1 MSIKATHIIVAI
13 LTLIALRSPLTASA
27 QSPVPCDVEYTVQA
41 GDWLSKIA
49 EKYFGDTLAYD
60 QIVSATNGQSAD
72 RFADIENP
80 DLIEPAWLLCI
91 PATVGESSE
100 AATGR

>member
-49 EKYFGDTLAYD
+49 EKYFGDVLAYN
-60 QIVSATNGQSAD
+60 QIVSATNSQTDD
-72 RFADIENP
+72 RFADIEDP

-91 PATVGESSE
+91 PAAGDED
-100 AATGR
+100 AATAA